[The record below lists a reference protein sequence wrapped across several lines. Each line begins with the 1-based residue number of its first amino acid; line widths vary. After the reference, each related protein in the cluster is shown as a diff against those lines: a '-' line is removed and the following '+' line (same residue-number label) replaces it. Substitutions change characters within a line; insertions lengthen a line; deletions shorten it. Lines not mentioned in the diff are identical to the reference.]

1 MPCCKQLLLY
11 GETVEALHDIDE
23 DTCPLQQAQSVLHG
37 GKHQMT
43 LSSASQQ
50 NGHGQQQVT
59 QHQTANRQTG
69 RLYGSLLNVAETEKA
84 K

>member
-1 MPCCKQLLLY
+1 MPCGKQLLLY
-11 GETVEALHDIDE
+11 GEIAQALHDIAE

-43 LSSASQQ
+43 LSSAGQQ
-50 NGHGQQQVT
+50 IGHGQQQVK

-69 RLYGSLLNVAETEKA
+69 QLYGPLLTVAETEKA
-84 K
+84 E